1 MRLAFTVLA
10 VLLFLT
16 ACGTDGNRLSST
28 VQPTPSLPGDA
39 DYFRAEAVSY
49 WDAFNRYDL
58 ETVKTYYAPSYLMV
72 QEENLV
78 RDIGLLEQFGVTFWA
93 GRTRS
98 SGFQRRWC
106 VADDAAYGGA
116 HRSTGDQDDLGRY
129 GWRMAANRSPRDH

>member
-39 DYFRAEAVSY
+39 DSFRAEVVSY

-93 GRTRS
+93 WKNT
-98 SGFQRRWC
+98 
-106 VADDAAYGGA
+106 
-116 HRSTGDQDDLGRY
+116 
-129 GWRMAANRSPRDH
+129 